1 MTEQNAHI
9 SGAGTELDEAL
20 FPGAGNAD
28 LEVSVIDILTRI
40 AERKWLVAKV
50 TAIAMAAGVILSFL
64 LPVRY
69 TAVTKLM
76 PPQQTQSTAMLM
88 MSQLMGGGAGSLA
101 AMAGGGLGLKNP
113 NDIYIGLLK
122 SRPVAD
128 AMIHNFGLMDVYRS
142 RDMTAARKKLAD
154 STEITSEKSGFLSV
168 SVTDKDKKRAAEM
181 ANAYTGQLRILTKT
195 VAVTESSQRRLF
207 YEDQLQQAKESLV
220 QAEVSFQQVQL
231 NKGLVAPNAQA
242 AMMIES
248 LATLRAQVAAKQ
260 VELASLLSYST
271 DRNPEVQLARQE
283 LSSLQAEA
291 AGMEQRDH
299 SAGFA
304 HLGLEDVPS
313 AGLDYLR
320 AEREVKYRE
329 ALFEML
335 IKQYEAAK
343 LDEAKDATVIQ
354 VVEAAIEP
362 DRKSSPKRALIVLL
376 FTFVGFFGGCFLA
389 EFLWRSEHARSDHD
403 AVAQLQDLFGAL
415 RGRRKANA

>member
-1 MTEQNAHI
+1 MTEQKAHI
-9 SGAGTELDEAL
+9 NGAGTAMDEQAL
-20 FPGAGNAD
+20 PESYRAD
-28 LEVSVIDILTRI
+28 SEVSFIEVLTRI

-76 PPQQTQSTAMLM
+76 PPQQTQSTASLM

-128 AMIHNFGLMDVYRS
+128 AMINNFGLMAVYRS
-142 RDMTAARKKLAD
+142 RDMTAARKKLAGY
-154 STEITSEKSGFLSV
+154 TEITSEKSGLLSV

-181 ANAYTGQLRILTKT
+181 ANAYTDQLRTLTKT
-195 VAVTESSQRRLF
+195 VAITESSQRRLF
-207 YEDQLQQAKESLV
+207 YEDQVQQAKESLV
-220 QAEVSFQQVQL
+220 RAEVAFQKVQMK
-231 NKGLVAPNAQA
+231 KGMIAPDAQA

-248 LATLRAQVAAKQ
+248 IATLRAQVAAKQ

-362 DRKSSPKRALIVLL
+362 DRKSSPRRALIVLL
-376 FTFVGFFGGCFLA
+376 FTLAGFLLSSFCAWCLVVAHSDKELA
-389 EFLWRSEHARSDHD
+389 
-403 AVAQLQDLFGAL
+403 GAL
-415 RGRRKANA
+415 QNLKDVLTA

>member
-1 MTEQNAHI
+1 MTDENAHI
-9 SGAGTELDEAL
+9 SGAGTAMDEPTL
-20 FPGAGNAD
+20 PRSNSVD
-28 LEVSVIDILTRI
+28 PEVSFIEVLTRI
-40 AERKWLVAKV
+40 AERKWLVANV
-50 TAIAMAAGVILSFL
+50 TAIAIAAGVILSLL
-64 LPVRY
+64 LPVQY

-101 AMAGGGLGLKNP
+101 AMAGSGLGLKNP

-128 AMIHNFGLMDVYRS
+128 AMINNFGLMAVYRS
-142 RDMTAARKKLAD
+142 RDMTAARKKLAGY
-154 STEITSEKSGFLSV
+154 TEITSEKSGLLSV

-181 ANAYTGQLRILTKT
+181 ANAYTDQLRTLTKS
-195 VAVTESSQRRLF
+195 VAITESSQRRLF
-207 YEDQLQQAKESLV
+207 YEDQVQQAKESLIR
-220 QAEVSFQQVQL
+220 AEVAFQKVQMK
-231 NKGLVAPNAQA
+231 KGMIAPDAQA
-242 AMMIES
+242 GMMIEGI
-248 LATLRAQVAAKQ
+248 ATLRAQVAAKQ
-260 VELASLLSYST
+260 VEVDSLRSYST
-271 DRNPEVQLARQE
+271 SRNPEVQLAEQE
-283 LSSLQAEA
+283 LSSLRAEVER
-291 AGMEQRDH
+291 MEQRDH
-299 SAGFA
+299 SSQFA

-354 VVEAAIEP
+354 VVESAIAP

-389 EFLWRSEHARSDHD
+389 EFLWRSEHALSSNDSLT
-403 AVAQLQDLFGAL
+403 QLQTLVRVL
-415 RGRRKANA
+415 RGRPKAEA

>member
-1 MTEQNAHI
+1 MTEQKAHI
-9 SGAGTELDEAL
+9 DGAGTAMDEPAL
-20 FPGAGNAD
+20 PESYRAD
-28 LEVSVIDILTRI
+28 IEVSVMDILTRI

-50 TAIAMAAGVILSFL
+50 TAMAMAAGVILSFL

-76 PPQQTQSTAMLM
+76 PPQQTQSTSMLM

-128 AMIHNFGLMDVYRS
+128 AMIHNFGLMGVYRS

-403 AVAQLQDLFGAL
+403 PVTQLQDLFRAL
-415 RGRRKANA
+415 RGRPNANA